1 MINLSSYQKAI
12 YEELAKLG
20 YNVYDEGPEEAKF
33 PYIVIGDID
42 FSEGQNNFNDLLDIN
57 LNILVWSLWEG
68 KKEVND
74 ILSNIINIFT
84 NLHEKRLENQSK
96 FRDPNKAYYLPICTF
111 ANSSHPSDSGKTIP
125 PPPLK
130 PNGALGTGS
139 LQGDR
144 RQREDL
150 GHSPHR

>member
-12 YEELAKLG
+12 YEELIKLG
-20 YNVYDEGPEEAKF
+20 YNVYDEVSEEAKF
-33 PYIVIGDID
+33 PYVVIGDID

-84 NLHEKRLENQSK
+84 NLNEKRLESQSLHN
-96 FRDPNKAYYLPICTF
+96 FSF
-111 ANSSHPSDSGKTIP
+111 GNSSIKRLDGGIY
-125 PPPLK
+125 
-130 PNGALGTGS
+130 NGNLALNFS
-139 LQGDR
+139 VKEL
-144 RQREDL
+144 
-150 GHSPHR
+150 

>member
-1 MINLSSYQKAI
+1 MVGDKMINLSSYQKAI
-12 YEELAKLG
+12 YEELVKLG
-20 YNVYDEGPEEAKF
+20 YNVYDEVSEEAKF

-84 NLHEKRLENQSK
+84 NLHEKRLESQSLHN
-96 FRDPNKAYYLPICTF
+96 FSF
-111 ANSSHPSDSGKTIP
+111 GNSSIKRLDGGIY
-125 PPPLK
+125 
-130 PNGALGTGS
+130 NGNLALNFS
-139 LQGDR
+139 VKEL
-144 RQREDL
+144 
-150 GHSPHR
+150 